1 MTVRGNLLEGSLPRT
16 VLLLALPV
24 LCEQV
29 LGFLVGFYDTWLSG
43 RISAEATAAVGLAA
57 YVGWLASMLFGLV
70 ATGTTALVARHWG
83 AGETDQANRV
93 TNRSIALAGLAGLGV
108 YGLVYLLAPV
118 MAGLLEMQGETGR
131 IVVNYLRID
140 GIGHVVTGMTLAAAA
155 AMRGA
160 GNMRTPMFVL
170 GFVSILNAVVSTVL
184 VFGVGPLRPWGIDG
198 IVVGTLVARIGGG
211 VLMLLVL
218 LRGVGG
224 LRLVPGELRVRGATG
239 RRILSIGGPAALDGL
254 LTWIGQF
261 LFLMIIARLESG
273 GRSSSTF
280 AAHIIGVRV
289 EGITYLP
296 AVAWGA
302 AAATLVGQSLGAGL
316 PQRASRAGHA
326 AARQCG
332 VLAVVIGLVFLVT
345 APGLFALMHSEA
357 EVTEIG
363 IRPFRMVAFFQ
374 LPLALSIV
382 YVAALRGAG
391 ETRYP
396 LMVNMLGVF
405 GVRLPVAGL
414 AGLVL
419 EGGLMGA
426 WIGMCADVTLRAA
439 LLLVKYYR
447 GNWVQTQV

>member
-1 MTVRGNLLEGSLPRT
+1 M
-16 VLLLALPV
+16 
-24 LCEQV
+24 
-29 LGFLVGFYDTWLSG
+29 
-43 RISAEATAAVGLAA
+43 
-57 YVGWLASMLFGLV
+57 
-70 ATGTTALVARHWG
+70 
-83 AGETDQANRV
+83 
-93 TNRSIALAGLAGLGV
+93 
-108 YGLVYLLAPV
+108 
-118 MAGLLEMQGETGR
+118 
-131 IVVNYLRID
+131 
-140 GIGHVVTGMTLAAAA
+140 
-155 AMRGA
+155 
-160 GNMRTPMFVL
+160 
-170 GFVSILNAVVSTVL
+170 
-184 VFGVGPLRPWGIDG
+184 
-198 IVVGTLVARIGGG
+198 
-211 VLMLLVL
+211 
-218 LRGVGG
+218 
-224 LRLVPGELRVRGATG
+224 
-239 RRILSIGGPAALDGL
+239 
-254 LTWIGQF
+254 
-261 LFLMIIARLESG
+261 
-273 GRSSSTF
+273 
-280 AAHIIGVRV
+280 
-289 EGITYLP
+289 
-296 AVAWGA
+296 
-302 AAATLVGQSLGAGL
+302 GAGL